1 MAKTASAIDV
11 PLVRRRSYDTGTFLN
26 PLGTP
31 LRKGFDVRALD
42 YRQLARCPRHHRT
55 PPIAPASLLHDCI
68 MVQMRYLY
76 CLLPRSLHSVAR
88 LWQFICHADQL
99 QMQSSSQHMP
109 HFDDCMLPRQRQRVP
124 IGCALDPVEIHC
136 FCHHFSSANQ
146 TGHPHCLL
154 LQGVWLAE
162 PFHQLDGRG
171 QRWMISKS
179 MKKSR
184 LRLNVSGVKN
194 FVD

>member
-109 HFDDCMLPRQRQRVP
+109 HFNDRMLP
-124 IGCALDPVEIHC
+124 
-136 FCHHFSSANQ
+136 
-146 TGHPHCLL
+146 
-154 LQGVWLAE
+154 
-162 PFHQLDGRG
+162 
-171 QRWMISKS
+171 
-179 MKKSR
+179 
-184 LRLNVSGVKN
+184 
-194 FVD
+194 